1 MKNLQLTGWVFV
13 ALVATSYVAPVW
25 CYPGLTPIP
34 EVRKFAEK
42 PNALKKVAIDNDLDD
57 VSTNQIS
64 VSILLL
70 VTINPI
76 YPRSIIRND
85 KSNISLNIQNVPE
98 GKVTII

>member
-1 MKNLQLTGWVFV
+1 MKNHQLTGWVLV

-42 PNALKKVAIDNDLDD
+42 PNSLKKVAIDNDLDD

-64 VSILLL
+64 VSTLLL
-70 VTINPI
+70 ATINPV
-76 YPRSIIRND
+76 YPRSVIRND
-85 KSNISLNIQNVPE
+85 KSKVQITSL
-98 GKVTII
+98 

>member
-1 MKNLQLTGWVFV
+1 MKNQQLIGWALV

-64 VSILLL
+64 VSA
-70 VTINPI
+70 
-76 YPRSIIRND
+76 YC
-85 KSNISLNIQNVPE
+85 
-98 GKVTII
+98 